1 MSSGKVQQ
9 WSHVNSWDG
18 REVLREVNPA
28 HRIFWIDTAFFVGLG
43 LIAAWQTW
51 EYAALKARGANKG
64 YLFTGAHNLWRMAG
78 TVALGVTLMI
88 TELAMPGRTWTHYWV
103 SLGMFVDA
111 GLLYI
116 HTEKTAMPLIF
127 PGLEAGLTI
136 LLAFGVSDKGRLTC
150 PIILLIASFRLAA
163 EFWPLKRDEDA
174 FKIVSATL
182 MASLSWHWFPVS
194 EAMNLFNVEKAEEK
208 PQNTEYNNY
217 VDLIFTF
224 NLVMGHLS
232 VLFLLWKIL
241 PNFFADELAYER
253 HAGDAAGDG
262 KGIEIG
268 GWA

>member
-1 MSSGKVQQ
+1 MSSGHVDQ
-9 WSHVNSWDG
+9 WSHVKS
-18 REVLREVNPA
+18 REGWEVAREVNPA
-28 HRIFWIDTAFFVGLG
+28 HKIFWIDMAFFVGLG

-51 EYAALKARGANKG
+51 EYASLKARAGNKG
-64 YLFTGAHNLWRMAG
+64 YLFTGAHNLWRIAG
-78 TVALGVTLMI
+78 TCILGAILII

-116 HTEKTAMPLIF
+116 HTEKTPMPLIF
-127 PGLEAGLTI
+127 PALESSLTI

-150 PIILLIASFRLAA
+150 PIILMIASFRLAA

-194 EAMNLFNVEKAEEK
+194 EGMNLFNVEKAEEK
-208 PQNTEYNNY
+208 PQDLGSTNL
-217 VDLIFTF
+217 VDLIFMF
-224 NLVMGHLS
+224 NLIMGHLS

-253 HAGDAAGDG
+253 ADAGDN
-262 KGIEIG
+262 KGVEIG